1 MDKRFWISAVVMFVL
16 SLALGF
22 VVHAALLGSEYASL
36 TNLFRPAADR
46 QAYFPWMLAA
56 YALFALGFT
65 WIYRKGLEAGKPFL
79 GQGVRYGIA
88 IAVLAV
94 IPTYLI
100 YYAVQPMP
108 GALVAKQI
116 VYELIAMVIMGIVVA
131 WINQPPKIARGA

>member
-1 MDKRFWISAVVMFVL
+1 
-16 SLALGF
+16 
-22 VVHAALLGSEYASL
+22 
-36 TNLFRPAADR
+36 
-46 QAYFPWMLAA
+46 
-56 YALFALGFT
+56 
-65 WIYRKGLEAGKPFL
+65 
-79 GQGVRYGIA
+79 
-88 IAVLAV
+88 VLAV